1 MARRRRRP
9 GTSCAVTATVPTV
22 ATHRTRRRCRNI
34 PPTLSA
40 VPIRE
45 SPTPPAT
52 PSSDHGSSFVCDEDL
67 ETVAHLSSDTD
78 TNSAANAET
87 DSSRDSGIDLHREW
101 EGERDTPPASEA
113 DAILKRIAYHQKQ
126 GPAKPRHSDKT
137 KELWKTESKFWKS
150 YCLMVQEETGL
161 SPKNQLRRC
170 DPAVFKTYLEWRTE
184 HSQIKKESAI
194 DAYWK
199 RLSMYYD
206 HVVGHAMANKVLK
219 DVRRWIPELELD
231 RSKKEKLAMYVQ
243 DLFAILHALWVDDK
257 KPLHGFIRVQI
268 SALLLLSA
276 ATATRPGALVESA
289 SNKGSNKALC
299 FKDVSLMKVH
309 ILTDP
314 NRSVLM
320 ANVNLVH
327 VKNKERDG
335 TSKKFTFHLEGLPAY
350 CIVSHLLAIGFR
362 QDAFHDGF
370 STIQQ
375 IFDLKI
381 PAEREVLRIRWK
393 EDLLDKPFFCNVQST
408 VEGGRALL
416 PIAFP
421 YWKYREIFV
430 RLGRIAGFEENVELY
445 QLRRASGDRINEAL
459 PTTSRNQTMG
469 HSSETYER
477 YYTPTHIARDFQSIY
492 FGTPSQ
498 EDLIRSVARM
508 GLSRDRR
515 APVELDDK
523 QQEEVRNH
531 PLLVELREERDVYK
545 HKLYSQGFR
554 PLVQAQGTSLYADY
568 ESTNRRIGSTTEKLR
583 RERLKKAIQKF
594 HDSIDAI
601 EIEKQLSG
609 KPATEILTLPMPEF
623 ELRERATVANMLSKP
638 FKNDR
643 ARVQHIHNLAR
654 LCRLQETPRPKA
666 RKRKVDCV
674 EDSTSSSKADDP
686 RTKRTRLEI
695 RFERGEPTASKG
707 EGDTDALHHL
717 YPMIPPHPV
726 CLLCIGR
733 GSYEW
738 RMRPIPRKDVLKK
751 HIKVHFKDPQY
762 QCEFECRHPS
772 CSEKLDG
779 IGHFM
784 RHALDVH
791 GVCH

>member
-1 MARRRRRP
+1 M
-9 GTSCAVTATVPTV
+9 
-22 ATHRTRRRCRNI
+22 
-34 PPTLSA
+34 L
-40 VPIRE
+40 
-45 SPTPPAT
+45 
-52 PSSDHGSSFVCDEDL
+52 
-67 ETVAHLSSDTD
+67 
-78 TNSAANAET
+78 
-87 DSSRDSGIDLHREW
+87 
-101 EGERDTPPASEA
+101 
-113 DAILKRIAYHQKQ
+113 QK
-126 GPAKPRHSDKT
+126 
-137 KELWKTESKFWKS
+137 
-150 YCLMVQEETGL
+150 ETGL
-161 SPKNQLRRC
+161 SPEDQLHKC

-184 HSQIKKESAI
+184 HSRIKKESAI

-219 DVRRWIPELELD
+219 DVRRWIPELKLD

-289 SNKGSNKALC
+289 SDKGSNKALC
-299 FKDVSLMKVH
+299 FKDVSLMKVPS
-309 ILTDP
+309 LTDP

-320 ANVNLVH
+320 VNVNLVH

-335 TSKKFTFHLEGLPAY
+335 TSKKFTFHLERLPAY
-350 CIVSHLLAIGFR
+350 CIVSHLLAISFR

-393 EDLLDKPFFCNVQST
+393 EDLLDKPFFCNIEST
-408 VEGGRALL
+408 VEGGRAVL
-416 PIAFP
+416 PMAFP

-430 RLGRIAGFEENVELY
+430 RLGRVAGFEENVELY

-459 PTTSRNQTMG
+459 PSTSRNQTMG

-477 YYTPTHIARDFQSIY
+477 YYTPTHIERDFQSIY

-531 PLLVELREERDVYK
+531 PLLVELRKERDVYK
-545 HKLYSQGFR
+545 HKLHSQGFR

-583 RERLKKAIQKF
+583 RERLKKAIQEF
-594 HDSIDAI
+594 HGSIDAM

-609 KPATEILTLPMPEF
+609 KPATEILTLPKPEF

-643 ARVQHIHNLAR
+643 ARVQHIYNLAQ
-654 LCRLQETPRPKA
+654 LCGLQETPRSKA

-695 RFERGEPTASKG
+695 RFERDEPTASKG
-707 EGDTDALHHL
+707 EGDTDALYHL
-717 YPMIPPHPV
+717 YPMIPPHPI
-726 CLLCIGR
+726 CLLCIGQ

-751 HIKVHFKDPQY
+751 HIKAHFKDPQY
-762 QCEFECRHPS
+762 RAIS
-772 CSEKLDG
+772 
-779 IGHFM
+779 
-784 RHALDVH
+784 
-791 GVCH
+791 

>member
-1 MARRRRRP
+1 MAQRGRKP
-9 GTSCAVTATVPTV
+9 GTSSAVTATVPTA
-22 ATHRTRRRCRNI
+22 ATHRTKRRCRNI
-34 PPTLSA
+34 PPTSSA
-40 VPIRE
+40 VPVRE
-45 SPTPPAT
+45 SPSPPAT
-52 PSSDHGSSFVCDEDL
+52 PSSDYGLSSVCDEDL
-67 ETVAHLSSDTD
+67 ESVAPLSSDTD
-78 TNSAANAET
+78 AGSAADAET
-87 DSSRDSGIDLHREW
+87 DSSRDSGIDLHGEC

-137 KELWKTESKFWKS
+137 KELWKAESEFWERQAS
-150 YCLMVQEETGL
+150 RNYCLVLQKETGL
-161 SPKNQLRRC
+161 SPEDQLHRC
-170 DPAVFKTYLEWRTE
+170 DPAVFKAYLEWRKK
-184 HSQIKKESAI
+184 HARIKKESAI

-199 RLSMYYD
+199 RISMYYD

-219 DVRRWIPELELD
+219 DVRRWIPELGLD

-299 FKDVSLMKVH
+299 FKDVSLMKVPS
-309 ILTDP
+309 LTDP
-314 NRSVLM
+314 NRSVLV

-350 CIVSHLLAIGFR
+350 CIVSHLLAISFR

-370 STIQQ
+370 STVQQ

-381 PAEREVLRIRWK
+381 PAQREVLRIRWK

-416 PIAFP
+416 PMAFP

-430 RLGRIAGFEENVELY
+430 RLGRVAGFEENVELY

-459 PTTSRNQTMG
+459 PSTSRNQTMG

-531 PLLVELREERDVYK
+531 PLLAELREERDVYK

-554 PLVQAQGTSLYADY
+554 PLVQGQGTSLYADY
-568 ESTNRRIGSTTEKLR
+568 ESTVRRIGSTTEKLR
-583 RERLKKAIQKF
+583 RERLKEAIQTF

-609 KPATEILTLPMPEF
+609 KPATEILTLSTPEF

-638 FKNDR
+638 FKDDR
-643 ARVQHIHNLAR
+643 ARVRHIHTLTR

-666 RKRKVDCV
+666 RKRKLDCV
-674 EDSTSSSKADDP
+674 EDPVSSSKADGDFTNP
-686 RTKRTRLEI
+686 TGLKI
-695 RFERGEPTASKG
+695 RFERCEPTASKD
-707 EGDTDALHHL
+707 EGDADAPSHL

-726 CLLCIGR
+726 CLLCIGQ

-762 QCEFECRHPS
+762 Q
-772 CSEKLDG
+772 DG
-779 IGHFM
+779 MGHFM

>member
-1 MARRRRRP
+1 M
-9 GTSCAVTATVPTV
+9 TATVPTV

-34 PPTLSA
+34 PPTSSA
-40 VPIRE
+40 TPIRE
-45 SPTPPAT
+45 SPTTPAT

-67 ETVAHLSSDTD
+67 ESVAHLSSDRDTD
-78 TNSAANAET
+78 SAADAET
-87 DSSRDSGIDLHREW
+87 DSSRDSGIDLDREL
-101 EGERDTPPASEA
+101 EGERDTQPVSEA

-126 GPAKPRHSDKT
+126 GPAKPRHSDRT

-150 YCLMVQEETGL
+150 YCLKVQEETGL
-161 SPKNQLRRC
+161 SPKDQLRRC

-219 DVRRWIPELELD
+219 DVRRWILGLELD

-243 DLFAILHALWVDDK
+243 DLFAVLHALWVDDK

-299 FKDVSLMKVH
+299 FKDVSLMKVPSR
-309 ILTDP
+309 TDP
-314 NRSVLM
+314 NRSVLV

-350 CIVSHLLAIGFR
+350 CIVSHLLAIGLR

-393 EDLLDKPFFCNVQST
+393 EYMLDKPFFCNIQST
-408 VEGGRALL
+408 VEGGRAVL
-416 PIAFP
+416 PSAFP

-430 RLGRIAGFEENVELY
+430 RLGRVAGFEENVELY
-445 QLRRASGDRINEAL
+445 QLRRASGDKINEAL
-459 PTTSRNQTMG
+459 PTTNRNQTMG
-469 HSSETYER
+469 HSSETYEK
-477 YYTPTHIARDFQSIY
+477 YYTSTHIARDFQSIY

-515 APVELDDK
+515 APVELNDE

-531 PLLVELREERDVYK
+531 PLLVGLREERDTFK
-545 HKLYSQGFR
+545 RELYRQGFR

-568 ESTNRRIGSTTEKLR
+568 ESTIRKIGSTTEKLR
-583 RERLKKAIQKF
+583 RERLKEAIQTF
-594 HDSIDAI
+594 HNSIDAI

-609 KPATEILTLPMPEF
+609 KSVTGILTLPTPEF
-623 ELRERATVANMLSKP
+623 ELRERASVANMLSKP

-643 ARVQHIHNLAR
+643 ARVRHIHTLAR

-674 EDSTSSSKADDP
+674 EDSVSSSKEGGP
-686 RTKRTRLEI
+686 LIKSIGLEI
-695 RFERGEPTASKG
+695 RFEQCGPATSRGEGVA
-707 EGDTDALHHL
+707 DAQSCHL
-717 YPMIPPHPV
+717 YPMILPHPV
-726 CLLCIGR
+726 CLLCIGQEE

-738 RMRPIPRKDVLKK
+738 RMRHIPRKDVLKK
-751 HIKVHFKDPQY
+751 HVKVHFKDVQY
-762 QCEFECRHPS
+762 QGEFECRHPS
-772 CSEKLDG
+772 CSERLKSM
-779 IGHFM
+779 GHFM
-784 RHALDVH
+784 RHALDIH